1 MQNKTDRWQMNRIGF
16 VNFWL
21 YDEQDFLFA
30 DGKLLLRGANGS
42 GKSITTQSFIPFILD
57 GNRSPERLDPF
68 GSRDRK
74 MDYYLIG
81 VQDKDEATGYLF
93 LEFKKEESEMYRTVG
108 IGLRAQK
115 GKNMNFWGFC
125 LKDGRRVGYDFF
137 LYREVGSKKI
147 PLTKA
152 ELKKELAEDC
162 FTESSGEYMEM
173 VNRYL
178 FGFQRLEQYD
188 QFIRLLI
195 KVRAPK
201 LSKEFTPSKVYD
213 ILNSSLQTLSNEDLR
228 AMVDAMEK
236 MDEIQSRLESY
247 REGYRDAG
255 IIKVEYDRYNQY
267 MLGQKAAVYQQLQ
280 EKMRHSAGQL
290 KLLESEIHHL
300 TEELEKGD
308 CELAG
313 YKEERETLEHEKTAL
328 QDGDLVRAV
337 ERGKQIQEEIDQ
349 GETEQT
355 REEAA
360 LGSVTDKREEA
371 YRQLKNDETNISQ
384 NMEAFE
390 KQIGELEET
399 QEILRLD
406 SHGQYIKEMRSLPGK
421 SFYQSV
427 QEHILYTKK
436 QIHGGLQALK
446 QQEKAESEYSHAEEE
461 WQTACVQ
468 TDHGLAQVNQCR
480 QQEDEER
487 DRLIEGYYRCQA
499 NNKELRLNGG
509 ILNQIT
515 EIVTRYQGMGEDK
528 ELRDLLIKRLTE
540 VKTPLEE
547 LRLSLRHKRSQCQGE
562 WEAAQSHLQELIQ
575 MKDPTP
581 DRSEKTKEARVA
593 LEASGIPVHSFYE
606 AVDFAP
612 AVSAEARILLEE
624 QLKDAG
630 VLDALVVPSPWMG
643 KAIKTLGLH
652 SDRILRHGVEN
663 RDSASQNGND
673 ASQNGSGAFR
683 FDKLVPSGLSPE
695 FDEAVTNI
703 LRGFSMGR
711 GERSSLG
718 EFVMEKGS
726 EKRDSHE
733 FVMGASGA
741 KHLFD
746 GNAMEKEG
754 SGYALTL
761 NSDGTYYHG
770 LLQGHSV
777 AEEQIGYIGAAARQQ
792 KRQEM
797 IARQELTVA
806 QWKQQIKDINEKL
819 EVLAEQINL
828 LQKEWEALPKTVDLI
843 QAMDL
848 LRDTE
853 NEYIQLRDISDRLE
867 KNKRDLHELLQQ
879 KRQEVLIL
887 CKGLPYLRKVSEYE
901 EAEEAADQYER
912 LAAALERQESEIVHA
927 KALESRMKD
936 EIDRLEEQADQCFQ
950 RVDQVKRRL
959 RVKRQE
965 LSAVEEILNKP
976 ENKERAQRLTQ
987 LENRLKELQRQIED
1001 QGAENS
1007 AMGERLTSRRETLV
1021 LKKEQQQEGAAAEQT
1036 ARSCYE
1042 EEWKLGFV
1050 FPTDVKS
1057 SEERLAEAASCLREN
1072 DRERGTDEM
1081 FNSLNRNYMQ
1091 HSSHLTAYQPKI
1103 DECFE
1108 HIPGFVNK
1116 RYNIRFT
1123 WNGQQLSLYE
1133 FHKFLKNTIE
1143 ETELLIQE
1151 EDRKLFED
1159 ILADTL
1165 VHKLNYRIMESRKW
1179 IKDMSSL
1186 MQHMDTSMG
1195 LSFSLDWR
1203 GRTGNGGNELDTAE
1217 LEKLFGRDRALLTP
1231 EDKEKVSRHFR
1242 THIQTAKRALEEDK
1256 QAVNY
1261 ADLVRDALDYR
1272 QWFEFRMFFKKRE
1285 KDKKELT
1292 NAAFNQFSG
1301 GEKAMAM
1308 YVPLFAAVSAQYQM
1322 ADPGSPY
1329 IVALD
1334 EAFAGVDDKNISSMF
1349 ELVETL
1355 HFGYIMN
1362 SQALWGCYET
1372 VKSLSI
1378 CELLPSPEGD
1388 MITALP
1394 YYWNGKNRSLF
1405 EAAL

>member
-81 VQDKDEATGYLF
+81 VQEKEEATGYLF
-93 LEFKKEESEMYRTVG
+93 LEFKKEESEMYRTIG

-137 LYREVGSKKI
+137 LYREAGSKKI

-313 YKEERETLEHEKTAL
+313 YKEERETLEHEKIAL

-349 GETEQT
+349 GETEQA

-406 SHGQYIKEMRSLPGK
+406 SHGENVKEVRSLPGK
-421 SFYQSV
+421 TFYQSFR
-427 QEHILYTKK
+427 EHILYTKK

-499 NNKELRLNGG
+499 NNEELSLNGG
-509 ILNQIT
+509 ILNQVT

-528 ELRDLLIKRLTE
+528 ELQDLLTKRLTE

-547 LRLSLRHKRSQCQGE
+547 LRLTLRHKRSQCQGE
-562 WEAAQSHLQELIQ
+562 WEAAQSHLQELIR
-575 MKDPTP
+575 MKDPSP
-581 DRSEKTKEARVA
+581 DRSEKTKEARAA
-593 LEASGIPVHSFYE
+593 LEASGIPFHSFYE

-624 QLKDAG
+624 QLKDAE
-630 VLDALVVPSPWMG
+630 VLDALVVPSAWMG
-643 KAIKTLGLH
+643 KAVKTLGLH
-652 SDRILRHGVEN
+652 SDRILRYAAGN
-663 RDSASQNGND
+663 KNSAPQNGND
-673 ASQNGSGAFR
+673 ASG
-683 FDKLVPSGLSPE
+683 FDKLVPSGISPE
-695 FDEAVTNI
+695 FDEAVTDV
-703 LRGFSMGR
+703 LRGFSMER
-711 GERSSLG
+711 GSGSALG
-718 EFVMEKGS
+718 EFS
-726 EKRDSHE
+726 
-733 FVMGASGA
+733 
-741 KHLFD
+741 
-746 GNAMEKEG
+746 MEKEEN
-754 SGYALTL
+754 GYGLTL
-761 NSDGTYYHG
+761 NLDGTYYHG
-770 LLQGHSV
+770 LLRGHSV
-777 AEEQIGYIGAAARQQ
+777 ADEPVGYIGAAARQQ
-792 KRQEM
+792 KRLEM
-797 IARQELTVA
+797 IARQELA
-806 QWKQQIKDINEKL
+806 AAEWKQQIDDTKEKL
-819 EVLAEQINL
+819 EVLAEQFNL

-843 QAMDL
+843 EAIDL
-848 LRDTE
+848 VRGTE

-867 KNKRDLHELLQQ
+867 KNKHYLHELLQQ
-879 KRQEVLIL
+879 KRQDVLTL
-887 CKGLPYLRKVSEYE
+887 CKGLPYLRKVPEYE

-912 LAAALERQESEIVHA
+912 LAAALEQQESEIVHA
-927 KALESRMKD
+927 KALESRTRD
-936 EIDRLEEQADQCFQ
+936 EIDRLEEQVDESF
-950 RVDQVKRRL
+950 RRLDQVKRRL
-959 RVKRQE
+959 RVKGQE
-965 LSAVEEILNKP
+965 LAAVEEILNKP

-987 LENRLKELQRQIED
+987 LENRLKELQEQIEN

-1007 AMGERLTSRRETLV
+1007 AMGERLTSRREALV
-1021 LKKEQQQEGAAAEQT
+1021 QKKEQQQEGAAAELT
-1036 ARSCYE
+1036 AHNCYE

-1050 FPTDVKS
+1050 FPTDEKS
-1057 SEERLAEAASCLREN
+1057 SEERLAEAASCLRES

-1081 FNSLNRNYMQ
+1081 FNALNRNYMQ

-1133 FHKFLKNTIE
+1133 FHKLLKNTIE

-1179 IKDMSSL
+1179 IKDMSNL

-1195 LSFSLDWR
+1195 LRFSLDWR

-1217 LEKLFGRDRALLTP
+1217 LEKLFGRDRALLTV

-1242 THIQTAKRALEEDK
+1242 THIQTAKRTLEEEK

-1322 ADPGSPY
+1322 ADSGSPY
-1329 IVALD
+1329 IIALD

-1355 HFGYIMN
+1355 RFGYIMN

-1394 YYWNGKNRSLF
+1394 YYWNGKKRTLF